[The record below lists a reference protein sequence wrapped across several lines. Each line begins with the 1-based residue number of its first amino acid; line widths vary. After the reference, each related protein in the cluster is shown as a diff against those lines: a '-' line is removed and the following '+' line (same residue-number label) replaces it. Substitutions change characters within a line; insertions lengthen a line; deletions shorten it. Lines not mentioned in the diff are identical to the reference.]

1 MGFTTYCLIE
11 LSNEGQ
17 KCGMENGVQ
26 TFAAFPVG
34 PFSRLNALIIEDNIL
49 PFARNGKKQPADS
62 LQNSKIVPCNF
73 GFVKLYS

>member
-1 MGFTTYCLIE
+1 MGFTAYCLVE

-26 TFAAFPVG
+26 NFAAFPGG

-49 PFARNGKKQPADS
+49 PFARNGKKQPAEFPAEF
-62 LQNSKIVPCNF
+62 QN
-73 GFVKLYS
+73 